1 MYQVNEVNGHVYVC
15 QGYRLFPRSTMFQ
28 LHSGTVPTV
37 MYIFLFHFIPS
48 NENYFLL
55 AIL

>member
-15 QGYRLFPRSTMFQ
+15 QGYRLFPRSTIFQ

-55 AIL
+55 AIV